1 MSEDKSRNTEKA
13 TPKKLRDA
21 RKKGQVPKSKEV
33 VSAFMLV
40 GVVIYYWLTW
50 EAQFHY
56 LMDLFSI
63 PQLVYSTPFPEALKK
78 ISGAMLRVAMLW
90 IILPVVVI
98 QIVMAVMGSIV
109 QFGVLFSAH
118 PIKPDINKLNP
129 VKMAGQIFSLKTLME
144 TSLSMMKIVVIG
156 FVLYLV
162 IKSGFRDII
171 HDPSVCNI
179 ECLKSLLQALM
190 IRLFMY
196 ILPLLLVL
204 ALLDYLVQKKHFLKE
219 QMMSKEELKREFK
232 DMEGDPLIKGARRA
246 TARELSSQDIADRI
260 KRSRIL
266 VIGSRGAVALRYD
279 PEETPLPIILMIG
292 KGEMTRRLVAVARS
306 EKIPMIADEVLLDQ
320 LLEGSVDQYIP
331 EAAIQ
336 RTAVVLRRI

>member
-21 RKKGQVPKSKEV
+21 RKKGQVAKSKEV
-33 VSAFMLV
+33 VSAFMLL
-40 GVVIYYWLTW
+40 GVAIYFWLTW

-56 LMDLFSI
+56 LIELFSI
-63 PQLVYSTPFPEALKK
+63 PQIIYTMPFDSALDKAL
-78 ISGAMLRVAMLW
+78 SVMLKVAMYW
-90 IILPVVVI
+90 VILPVVVI
-98 QIVMAVMGSIV
+98 QMVMAVIGSIV

-129 VKMAGQIFSLKTLME
+129 VKKAGQIFSLKTLLE
-144 TSLSMMKIVVIG
+144 TILSMMKIIVIA

-162 IKSGFRDII
+162 IRSGLKDII
-171 HDPSVCNI
+171 HDPTVCNVQ
-179 ECLKSLLQALM
+179 CLKGLFQSLVEGLIL
-190 IRLFMY
+190 Y

-204 ALLDYLVQKKHFLKE
+204 ATIDYLIQRQHFLKE

-246 TARELSSQDIADRI
+246 TARELSSQDISDRI

-266 VIGSRGAVALRYD
+266 VIGSEGAVALRYD
-279 PEETPLPIILMIG
+279 PEETPLPVILMIG
-292 KGEMTRRLVAVARS
+292 RGEMTRRLVAVARE
-306 EKIPMIADEVLLDQ
+306 EKIPGIADDILVDQ
-320 LLEGSVDQYIP
+320 LLKGSVDQYIP
-331 EAAIQ
+331 EEAIQ
-336 RTAVVLRRI
+336 RTAIALRRV